1 MESRNHLRWTAIAR
15 VLFGVV
21 LLGALF
27 YYINPVSVLPF
38 LKQIRPVWILVTSGV
53 IVLATLL
60 GATNLYLL
68 FGNSRNLK
76 FGEFLP
82 LYWTSWAVGLVV
94 PGQIGDLASITTLL
108 HRKGHVWQVVL
119 SRSLLDKLIS
129 SVVLIGI
136 ALIGIAKWVA
146 VDILAWFILALLASG
161 IVGGYLVIRFRKFSK
176 HSTRLVV
183 ARALRFLD
191 TQAQQLW
198 ECCSRFPQRV
208 ALNFFLTMVKT
219 GLIGV
224 SYWTVFR
231 ALGYVDIPLLQVI
244 PLVAASS
251 LVAYLPVSFNGIGTV
266 EAAGL
271 VLFSSLKIADSA
283 VLTAYLLL
291 RANVMLLAWLPAGL
305 WFLRPKPAN
314 RPLR

>member
-1 MESRNHLRWTAIAR
+1 MESQNNFRWTAIAR
-15 VLFGVV
+15 VFFGVV
-21 LLGALF
+21 LLGVLF
-27 YYINPVSVLPF
+27 YYVNPVSVLPF
-38 LKQIRPVWILVTSGV
+38 LKQIRPVWILATSSV

-68 FGNSRNLK
+68 FRGNRKLK

-94 PGQIGDLASITTLL
+94 PGQVGDLASITTLL
-108 HRKGHVWQVVL
+108 HRRGHAWQVVL

-129 SVVLIGI
+129 SVVLLTI
-136 ALIGIAKWVA
+136 ALIGIARWVA
-146 VDILAWFILALLASG
+146 LDILVLFVLALLASG
-161 IVGGYLVIRFRKFSK
+161 IGGIYLAIRLRKYAKRSVGL
-176 HSTRLVV
+176 V

-191 TQAQQLW
+191 ILWQQVW
-198 ECCSRFPQRV
+198 ECCSQLPQRV
-208 ALNFFLTMVKT
+208 ALNFFLTVVKT
-219 GLIGV
+219 GLIGA
-224 SYWTVFR
+224 SYWSVFR
-231 ALGYVDIPLLQVI
+231 ALGYADIPLLQVI

-271 VLFSSLKIADSA
+271 ILFSSLKIANPA

-291 RANVMLLAWLPAGL
+291 RVNVMILAWLPAGV
-305 WFLRPKPAN
+305 WFLWPKAAN
-314 RPLR
+314 QSFR

>member
-1 MESRNHLRWTAIAR
+1 MESQNSLRWTAIAR

-27 YYINPVSVLPF
+27 YYVNPIAVLPV
-38 LKQIRPVWILVTSGV
+38 LKQFHPVWILATSGV

-68 FGNSRNLK
+68 FGNTPNLT

-94 PGQIGDLASITTLL
+94 PGQVGDLASITTLL
-108 HRKGHVWQVVL
+108 HRRGHRWQVVL

-129 SVVLIGI
+129 SVVLLAI
-136 ALIGIAKWVA
+136 ALIGIARWVA
-146 VDILAWFILALLASG
+146 LDILVSFVLALLASG
-161 IVGGYLVIRFRKFSK
+161 IAGIYLAIRLRYYSK
-176 HSTRLVV
+176 RSSGLLPRV
-183 ARALRFLD
+183 LRFLD
-191 TQAQQLW
+191 SLWQQVW
-198 ECCSRFPQRV
+198 ECCSQLPQRV
-208 ALNFFLTMVKT
+208 MLNVFLTVIKT

-224 SYWTVFR
+224 SYWSVFR
-231 ALGYVDIPLLQVI
+231 ALGYADIPILQVI

-251 LVAYLPVSFNGIGTV
+251 LVAYLPISFNGIGTV

-271 VLFSSLKIADSA
+271 VLFSSLKIAEPG

-291 RANVMLLAWLPAGL
+291 RVNVMILAWLPAGF
-305 WFLRPKPAN
+305 WFLRPKPAD

>member
-1 MESRNHLRWTAIAR
+1 MQSRIHLRWTAIAR
-15 VLFGVV
+15 VFFGVV

-27 YYINPVSVLPF
+27 YYVNPVSVLPF
-38 LKQIRPVWILVTSGV
+38 LKQIQPIWILATSGV

-60 GATNLYLL
+60 GAANLYLL
-68 FGNSRNLK
+68 FGDNGNLK

-94 PGQIGDLASITTLL
+94 PGQVGDLASITTLL
-108 HRKGHVWQVVL
+108 HRRGHVWQVVL

-129 SVVLIGI
+129 SVVLLGI
-136 ALIGIAKWVA
+136 ALIGIAKWMA
-146 VDILAWFILALLASG
+146 VDVLAWFFLALLLSG
-161 IVGGYLVIRFRKFSK
+161 IAAVYFVIQFRELWK
-176 HSTRLVV
+176 HSTRLV

-191 TQAQQLW
+191 AQVQQVW
-198 ECCSRFPQRV
+198 EFCYRFPQRV
-208 ALNFFLTMVKT
+208 AINMVLTMVKT
-219 GLIGV
+219 GLIGM

-231 ALGYVDIPLLQVI
+231 ALGYADIPLLQVI

-266 EAAGL
+266 EVAGL
-271 VLFSSLKIADSA
+271 ILFSSLKIADSA

-291 RANVMLLAWLPAGL
+291 RVNVMLLAWLPAGF
-305 WFLRPKPAN
+305 WCLRPKAAD
-314 RPLR
+314 RSFR

>member
-1 MESRNHLRWTAIAR
+1 MESRNYLRWTAIAR

-21 LLGALF
+21 LLSALF
-27 YYINPVSVLPF
+27 YYVNPVSVLPF
-38 LKQIRPVWILVTSGV
+38 LKQIQPVWILAASGV
-53 IVLATLL
+53 IVLATLI

-68 FGNSRNLK
+68 FGDNRNLK

-94 PGQIGDLASITTLL
+94 PGQVGDLASITTLL
-108 HRKGHVWQVVL
+108 HRRGHVWQVVL
-119 SRSLLDKLIS
+119 SRSLLDKFIS
-129 SVVLIGI
+129 SVVLLTI
-136 ALIGIAKWVA
+136 ALIGIARWVA
-146 VDILAWFILALLASG
+146 VDILAWFVLALLASG
-161 IVGGYLVIRFRKFSK
+161 IAGIYLAIRLRKYAKRSVGL
-176 HSTRLVV
+176 V

-191 TQAQQLW
+191 LLRQQIW
-198 ECCSRFPQRV
+198 ECCSQLPQRV
-208 ALNFFLTMVKT
+208 ALNFILTVVKT
-219 GLIGV
+219 GLIGA
-224 SYWTVFR
+224 SYWCVFR
-231 ALGYVDIPLLQVI
+231 ALGYGDIPLLQVI

-271 VLFSSLKIADSA
+271 ILFSSLKIADPA

-291 RANVMLLAWLPAGL
+291 RANVMILAWLPAAV

-314 RPLR
+314 SSFR

>member
-1 MESRNHLRWTAIAR
+1 MESQNYLRWTAIAR

-27 YYINPVSVLPF
+27 YYVNPVSVLPF
-38 LKQIRPVWILVTSGV
+38 LKQIQPVWILATSGV
-53 IVLATLL
+53 IVLATLI

-68 FGNSRNLK
+68 FGDNRNLK

-94 PGQIGDLASITTLL
+94 PGQVGDLASITTLL
-108 HRKGHVWQVVL
+108 HRRGHVWQVVL

-129 SVVLIGI
+129 SVVLLTI
-136 ALIGIAKWVA
+136 ALIGIARWVA
-146 VDILAWFILALLASG
+146 VDILVWFVLALLASG
-161 IVGGYLVIRFRKFSK
+161 IAGIYLAIRLRKYAKRSVGL
-176 HSTRLVV
+176 V

-191 TQAQQLW
+191 SLRQQVW
-198 ECCSRFPQRV
+198 ECCSQLPQRV
-208 ALNFFLTMVKT
+208 ALNFFLTVVKT
-219 GLIGV
+219 GLIGA
-224 SYWTVFR
+224 SYWSVFR
-231 ALGYVDIPLLQVI
+231 ALGYADIPLLQVI

-271 VLFSSLKIADSA
+271 ILFSSLKIADPA

-291 RANVMLLAWLPAGL
+291 RANVMILAWLPAAV

-314 RPLR
+314 SSFR

>member
-1 MESRNHLRWTAIAR
+1 MESQNYLRWTAIAR
-15 VLFGVV
+15 VLFGVI

-27 YYINPVSVLPF
+27 YYVNPVSVLPF
-38 LKQIRPVWILVTSGV
+38 LKQIQPVWILATSGV
-53 IVLATLL
+53 IVIATLI

-68 FGNSRNLK
+68 FGDNRNLK

-94 PGQIGDLASITTLL
+94 PGQVGDLASITTLL
-108 HRKGHVWQVVL
+108 HRRGHVWQVVL

-129 SVVLIGI
+129 SVVLLTI
-136 ALIGIAKWVA
+136 ALIGIARWVA
-146 VDILAWFILALLASG
+146 VDILVWFVLALLASG
-161 IVGGYLVIRFRKFSK
+161 IAGIYLAIRLRKYAKRRVGLA
-176 HSTRLVV
+176 

-191 TQAQQLW
+191 SLWQQIW
-198 ECCSRFPQRV
+198 ECCTRLPQRV
-208 ALNFFLTMVKT
+208 AMNFFLTVAKT
-219 GLIGV
+219 GLIGA

-231 ALGYVDIPLLQVI
+231 ALGYSDIPLLQVI

-251 LVAYLPVSFNGIGTV
+251 LVAYLPISFNGIGTV

-271 VLFSSLKIADSA
+271 ILFSSLKIADPA
-283 VLTAYLLL
+283 ILTAYLLL
-291 RANVMLLAWLPAGL
+291 RANVMILAWLPAVV

-314 RPLR
+314 SSFR